1 MAETR
6 WGWTRSHRAR
16 KCRMDDVAGDSAGDS
31 AASPS
36 GHAWLGQ
43 ASRSRP
49 GISVVTEVMLSRC
62 CPAARSSAGEI
73 GASIGIGSQRACTP
87 SRSEGAVTSTVS

>member
-62 CPAARSSAGEI
+62 WAAQVRLGRRS
-73 GASIGIGSQRACTP
+73 GSGH
-87 SRSEGAVTSTVS
+87 RSELVPRAVVKAR